1 MSKPV
6 HVTIIGAGM
15 VGLCTAWFLQ
25 ERGVEVTVLDRTGVA
40 AGSSWGNAGWIAPAL
55 TLPLP
60 EPSIFR
66 YGVKAMI
73 SPSSPVYVPL
83 AANATLLRFLVGFA
97 RHSLPGAWRKNMT
110 TFSEINKWG
119 LESFDR
125 MEDGGVAAALT
136 RADPFLAAFVN
147 ERDRQ
152 AIVHEFDEVAAR
164 GGSVSFQK
172 ITGDEFREIEP
183 SISGK
188 VTHGL
193 RVDGQRFINPP
204 AFMKVLAASVR
215 ARGARIVEGANVTGV
230 RDLGADGVTVDV
242 EGQDAVHSDQLVI
255 ATGTWLAGLAR
266 QFGVRQVVQAGRGY
280 SFSVK
285 PPVIPTHPI
294 YLAAQRVACTPLGDR
309 LRVGGM
315 MEFRQA
321 DAPSDPR
328 RIQTI
333 VNAAKPM
340 FDGVDWEAREEEWVG
355 SRPCTADGL
364 PLVGRTRSPRVHV
377 AGGHGMWGIALGPL
391 TGRML
396 ADSITGNG
404 EHPLLTTFDPLR

>member
-1 MSKPV
+1 MTTPA

-66 YGVKAMI
+66 FGLKAVV

-83 AANATLLRFLVGFA
+83 AANATLLRFLAGFA
-97 RHSLPGAWRKNMT
+97 RHSLPGAWRKNMS
-110 TFSEINKWG
+110 TFAEINKWG
-119 LESFDR
+119 LDSFDR

-136 RADPFLAAFVN
+136 KADPFLAAFVN
-147 ERDRQ
+147 ERDQ
-152 AIVHEFDEVAAR
+152 QTIVHEFDEVAAR
-164 GGSVSFQK
+164 GGHVSFKK
-172 ITGDEFREIEP
+172 ITGDEMRELEP
-183 SISGK
+183 SVSGM

-193 RVDGQRFINPP
+193 RVEGQRFINPP
-204 AFMKVLAASVR
+204 AFMEVLAASVR
-215 ARGARIVEGANVTGV
+215 ARGARIIDSANVTGV
-230 RDLGADGVTVDV
+230 RDLGADGIAVDV
-242 EGQDAVHSDQLVI
+242 DGQDAVRSDQVVI
-255 ATGTWLAGLAR
+255 ATGTWLSGLAR
-266 QFGVRQVVQAGRGY
+266 QFGVKQVVQAGRGY

-315 MEFRQA
+315 MEFRRA
-321 DAPSDPR
+321 DAPSDSR

-333 VNAAKPM
+333 VDAASPM

-396 ADSITGNG
+396 ADSITGG
-404 EHPLLTTFDPLR
+404 DEHPLLDAFDPLR